1 MNSNKWNQVFRQA
14 PMGMFIL
21 SLDGTVIDCNPAAHG
36 FWGDELCDHA
46 APDIPGL
53 LNTSLDELIDLFS
66 DPEQTELSQTIHL
79 NTPELVA
86 HHPYI
91 LKCANPT
98 AWLTVNI
105 APIRDDQGKLSDL
118 LVSHTDISD
127 LTYSR
132 QVIADTAM
140 GVSAISG
147 QGFFESLVIHLARI
161 FNAQYAFIGLY
172 DDNKKAIKTIALSA
186 GGVIAENF
194 SYALKDT
201 PCEEVVGQDTCA
213 ICTGVQALYPDDLL
227 LQEMNIEGY
236 IGSPI
241 FDPDG
246 TPLGI
251 MVVLDTKPL
260 ERVDQVKSILEI
272 FAARAGAEIQRMDAE
287 EQIHRM
293 AYEDYLTHLPNRAS
307 LYLELKRIQATTKE
321 DAPEPRSALFMIDL
335 DHFKTINDALGH
347 DIGDEIIRKAG
358 ERLRQKLPEEI
369 FISRIG
375 GDEFVVLLNDE
386 QVGIT
391 EPQVRVLSEKILFLL
406 TQPFQVG
413 DRIINIGASIGVVV
427 FPQANLAGEHSEL
440 DLMRYADIALYQAKN
455 AGRDQSV
462 IYSPEHQQEVNDRL
476 EIERGL
482 RVALES
488 DQLKIFM
495 QPQVNPQGE
504 TLSAEVLIRWMHPE
518 EGMIPPFRFIPIA
531 EETGLILRL
540 GRWVMEKTLE
550 QLSTWQAKGI
560 PSPELV
566 SVNVSAWQFTQTD
579 FVDETRN
586 LCSKWQIPPSRI
598 VLEVTETALL
608 RDIDET
614 RLKLE
619 ALRNS
624 GFRISLDD
632 FGTGY
637 SSLAYLRDLPLDELK
652 IDKSFVD
659 EVQPGNRQPLVESMI
674 AIGQH
679 MKMDVIAEGV
689 ETLEQAQ
696 ELEKMGCVKYQGYY
710 FARPMPAEDLPAWLE
725 AHEKTEA

>member
-1 MNSNKWNQVFRQA
+1 MNSSKWNQVFRQT

-21 SLDGTVIDCNPAAHG
+21 NLDGELTDCNPAARS
-36 FWGDELCDHA
+36 FWGDQTCDHA
-46 APDIPGL
+46 EQNIPGL
-53 LNTSLDELIDLFS
+53 LNTSLDELITLFS
-66 DPEQTELSQTIHL
+66 DPEQTEISQTIHL
-79 NTPELVA
+79 NTPELIE

-91 LKCANPT
+91 LSCANPA
-98 AWLTVNI
+98 AWLTMTV
-105 APIRDDQGKLSDL
+105 APLRDEQGKLTDL
-118 LVSHTDISD
+118 LFSHTDISE
-127 LTYSR
+127 LIYSR
-132 QVIADTAM
+132 QVIEDTAL
-140 GVSAISG
+140 GVSALSG
-147 QGFFESLVIHLARI
+147 QGFFESLVIHLAQI

-186 GGVIAENF
+186 NGTIVDNF

-201 PCEEVVGQDTCA
+201 PCEEVVGQETCA
-213 ICTGVQALYPDDLL
+213 ICTGVQSLYPDDLL

-241 FDPDG
+241 FDPEG
-246 TPLGI
+246 APVGI

-272 FAARAGAEIQRMDAE
+272 FASRAGAEIQRMDAE

-307 LYLELKRIQATTKE
+307 LYHELQRLQAATPDNT
-321 DAPEPRSALFMIDL
+321 PEPHSALFMIDL

-358 ERLRQKLPEEI
+358 ERLRQKLPEEV

-375 GDEFVVLLNDE
+375 GDEFVVLLNDN
-386 QVGIT
+386 QAGIT

-427 FPQANLAGEHSEL
+427 FPQANLAGEQSEL

-476 EIERGL
+476 EVERGL

-488 DQLKIFM
+488 DQLRIFM

-550 QLSTWQAKGI
+550 QLSIWQAEGI
-560 PSPELV
+560 PAPELV
-566 SVNVSAWQFTQTD
+566 SVNVSAWQFTQID
-579 FVDETRN
+579 FVDQIRN
-586 LCSKWQIPPSRI
+586 LCSKWQVSPKRI

-619 ALRNS
+619 ALRHS

-710 FARPMPAEDLPAWLE
+710 FARPMPAEELPAWLE
-725 AHEKTEA
+725 AQKKADT